1 MSLRYQ
7 TQIPNSESDQGVDNY
22 DYGAL
27 LRLVRARAG
36 FVIQNSELDA
46 LQNQINAINA
56 TSLITLTDPEEVL
69 T

>member
-7 TQIPNSESDQGVDNY
+7 TQIPNSESDQGIDNY
-22 DYGAL
+22 DYSAL
-27 LRLVRARAG
+27 LRLIRARAG
-36 FVIQNSELDA
+36 FVFANTEFDN
-46 LQNQINAINA
+46 LQNQINAIEA